1 MHRPIIIFHNLV
13 TETKRKLTR
22 SKIGKQIAFP
32 RDISSKIAI
41 YPSNL
46 PGMYKP
52 LLYLWANPIVVWNV
66 AREAIRWGKS

>member
-1 MHRPIIIFHNLV
+1 MHTPIIIFHNLV

-22 SKIGKQIAFP
+22 SKIGKQIAFH

-46 PGMYKP
+46 AGKYKP
-52 LLYLWANPIVVWNV
+52 LPRIWANTIVVW
-66 AREAIRWGKS
+66 